1 MGMFKLLCFGLFA
14 ILPLTDPIQPATDCG
29 EITAVIKISQ
39 EADGNKIIVT
49 PKGGQSPYKYIFS
62 KTSGEL
68 ISEDFDNNT
77 AKGLEKGKYFCTV
90 VDKKYCKKN
99 FEIEIK

>member
-1 MGMFKLLCFGLFA
+1 MGILKILCLGLLAAF
-14 ILPLTDPIQPATDCG
+14 PLTDPIHPVPDCG
-29 EITAVIKISQ
+29 EITIATKISQ
-39 EADGNKIIVT
+39 EVDGSKVAVT
-49 PKGGQSPYKYIFS
+49 PKGGQAPYKYIFS
-62 KTSGEL
+62 KKSGEL

-77 AKGLEKGKYFCTV
+77 VKGLEKGKYFCTV

>member
-1 MGMFKLLCFGLFA
+1 MYMFKLLCLGLLA
-14 ILPLTDPIQPATDCG
+14 ILPLTDPNQPAKECG
-29 EITAVIKISQ
+29 EITADIKIS
-39 EADGNKIIVT
+39 EETDGNKIVLI
-49 PKGGQSPYKYIFS
+49 PKGGQAPYKYIFS
-62 KTSGEL
+62 RKSGEL
-68 ISEDFDNNT
+68 VSEDFNNNT